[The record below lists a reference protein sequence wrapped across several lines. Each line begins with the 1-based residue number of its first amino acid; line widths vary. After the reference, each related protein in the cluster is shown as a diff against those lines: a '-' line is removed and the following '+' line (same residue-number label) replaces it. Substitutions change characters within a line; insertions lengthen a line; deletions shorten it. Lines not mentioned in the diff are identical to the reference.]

1 MSSGIFCAYAS
12 DAVSFAPTS
21 LFLQRIE
28 CGANERKSDR
38 IHKHYIK
45 TGMNTNFGS
54 INVCLDVLS
63 FAKEAWKSILSD
75 VRLQD

>member
-1 MSSGIFCAYAS
+1 
-12 DAVSFAPTS
+12 
-21 LFLQRIE
+21 
-28 CGANERKSDR
+28 
-38 IHKHYIK
+38 
-45 TGMNTNFGS
+45 MNTNFGS